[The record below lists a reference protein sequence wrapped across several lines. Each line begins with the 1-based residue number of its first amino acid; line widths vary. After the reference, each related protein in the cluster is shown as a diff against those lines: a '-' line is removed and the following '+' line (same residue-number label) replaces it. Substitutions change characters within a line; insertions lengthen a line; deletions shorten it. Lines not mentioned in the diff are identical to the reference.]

1 MKGDVYTSLP
11 DAHAFPK
18 PKVKFHIR
26 AGEKA
31 VGVPHVIRSRPRG
44 QVQGAAVSGRDPGRD
59 PGRTKVHGSPGVS
72 VHVNRADQE
81 MHVPVS
87 ALTVTSYVVS

>member
-1 MKGDVYTSLP
+1 MKGEVYTSLP

-18 PKVKFHIR
+18 PKVKFHVR

-44 QVQGAAVSGRDPGRD
+44 QVHGAAVSGQDPGW
-59 PGRTKVHGSPGVS
+59 TKVHGSPGVS
-72 VHVNRADQE
+72 VHVNCADQE